1 MQIQP
6 HFHVAAG
13 SYYVSRPQ
21 LLILQSFPGTCVGV
35 ALFDDEAQD

>member
-6 HFHVAAG
+6 HCHVAAG
-13 SYYVSRPQ
+13 SYYVSRSQP
-21 LLILQSFPGTCVGV
+21 LVLQSFIGSCGGV